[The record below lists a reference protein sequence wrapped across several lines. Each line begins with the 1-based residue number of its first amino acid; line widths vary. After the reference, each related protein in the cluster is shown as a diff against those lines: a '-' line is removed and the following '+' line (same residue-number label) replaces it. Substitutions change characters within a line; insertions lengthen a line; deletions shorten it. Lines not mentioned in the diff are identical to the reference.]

1 MARTKI
7 TEDSATA
14 FKMRKLFKRSNTVVR
29 NNTDWTTDM
38 YLFGNLVAKYKPG
51 ENKLWINACWRNTVT
66 TKERLNWILEK
77 FNAWKIYQRNYE
89 WYYVDKEGNEY
100 TMPIHNVML
109 IDLNNYDGF
118 RYLQL

>member
-7 TEDSATA
+7 TEDSANA

-38 YLFGNLVAKYKPG
+38 YLFGNLIAKYKPG
-51 ENKLWINACWRNTVT
+51 ENKLWINACWRDTVT

-77 FNAWKIYQRNYE
+77 FNAWYIYQKNYV
-89 WYYVDKEGNEY
+89 WYYMDKEGNAF

-109 IDLNNYDGF
+109 IDLNDYSDF
-118 RYLQL
+118 TFLQL